1 MSSFPRQSR
10 GGDLVG
16 RLLQSAWRYKG
27 LIVAAVL
34 LGALLGYGW
43 AARQPTL
50 YEAAARVATNE
61 CPPTRFCTVLHRR
74 ATPAQQLLTS
84 PAVLERAVKLSG
96 SRISAETLAQ
106 RLKVDIVPQTN
117 VLTIRV
123 MDSTA
128 TGAAQLAN
136 AVAAASRQIV
146 NGQSRAAISQ
156 LQLRFSHLET
166 RSVKVNSQL
175 ARNPNDPRLR
185 SQRKAVTHQ
194 LSVTREAITNGVPRL
209 EPAGAAVPEAI
220 PRSRGRPVAI
230 GMLVGLLISGALAW
244 WLGRPSGTL
253 TMVAAGAR

>member
-1 MSSFPRQSR
+1 MSSFPRQSS

-43 AARQPTL
+43 IASQPTP

-61 CPPTRFCTVLHRR
+61 CPPTGFCTVLHRR
-74 ATPAQQLLTS
+74 ADPAQQRITS

-96 SRISAETLAQ
+96 DRISAETLAQ
-106 RLKVDIVPQTN
+106 RLQVDVVPQTN
-117 VLTIRV
+117 LLTIRV
-123 MDSTA
+123 VDSTV
-128 TGAAQLAN
+128 TGAAQLAD

-146 NGQSRAAISQ
+146 SGQSREAISQ
-156 LQLRFSHLET
+156 LHRRFSQLET

-175 ARNPNDPRLR
+175 ARHPNDPRLR
-185 SQRKAVTHQ
+185 SQRKAVAHQ
-194 LSVTREAITNGVPRL
+194 LSAVRQAMVSGVPWL
-209 EPAGAAVPEAI
+209 EPAGAAGSDLI

-230 GMLVGLLISGALAW
+230 GMLVGLLASGTLAW

-253 TMVAAGAR
+253 TMVTAGGD